1 MKSESTFSMYPMQ
14 SRSQPQ
20 LLGARQTNKYKN
32 ISAQILNSRS
42 SEMTLKLFLGI
53 SGFSLSRLLFTEY
66 IAICRCPIPMILL
79 MSPYTT
85 KDRSPKLFSIKR
97 EMLILLIKFELHRI
111 CRSTIFECVK
121 ENWYTISGL
130 DCLSSWDL
138 FFWLHCL

>member
-42 SEMTLKLFLGI
+42 SEMTLKSFLGI

-66 IAICRCPIPMILL
+66 IAICRCPIPMIPL

-97 EMLILLIKFELHRI
+97 EILILLINGRRI
-111 CRSTIFECVK
+111 YPFNKGLRIYGGVCQPPFDTLKIGTSTHDIK
-121 ENWYTISGL
+121 LYR
-130 DCLSSWDL
+130 
-138 FFWLHCL
+138 

>member
-66 IAICRCPIPMILL
+66 IAICRCPIPMIPL

-97 EMLILLIKFELHRI
+97 EILILLINGRRI
-111 CRSTIFECVK
+111 YPFNKGLRIYGGVYHPPFNTLKIGISTDDIK
-121 ENWYTISGL
+121 LKLYR
-130 DCLSSWDL
+130 
-138 FFWLHCL
+138 

>member
-1 MKSESTFSMYPMQ
+1 MKGELTFSMYPMQ

-20 LLGARQTNKYKN
+20 LLGGRQTNKYKN

-66 IAICRCPIPMILL
+66 IAICRCPIPMIPL

-97 EMLILLIKFELHRI
+97 EMLNLLINGRRI
-111 CRSTIFECVK
+111 YPFNK
-121 ENWYTISGL
+121 GL
-130 DCLSSWDL
+130 RIYGGCTTTLL
-138 FFWLHCL
+138 TR